1 VKLNQ
6 KEKRIFLKCIEELN
20 ELSLEL
26 IQSVNKVNKGNWGR
40 IIGEI
45 GDVEKYIILLKKIK
59 NE

>member
-1 VKLNQ
+1 MKLNP

-26 IQSVNKVNKGNWGR
+26 IQSVNKVNKDNWGR